1 MEGMV
6 VNRPEKS
13 GWIKPILTLAIAILI
28 GWFCVIGAREIVQGL
43 DAGVLNNRKGPD
55 VLLADRP
62 LLFWSVLGFYVASVA
77 AGAGLAVL
85 LASLAIRDLVGRG
98 D

>member
-1 MEGMV
+1 MV
-6 VNRPEKS
+6 VNRPGPS

-28 GWFCVIGAREIVQGL
+28 GWFCVIGGREIVQSL

-85 LASLAIRDLVGRG
+85 LASLAIRDLVGHR

>member
-1 MEGMV
+1 MV

-28 GWFCVIGAREIVQGL
+28 GWFCVIGAREIVQSL

-55 VLLADRP
+55 VVLADHP
-62 LLFWSVLGFYVASVA
+62 VLFWSVVGFYVASVA

-85 LASLAIRDLVGRG
+85 LASLAIRDLVGRR

>member
-1 MEGMV
+1 MV
-6 VNRPEKS
+6 VNGPGPS
-13 GWIKPILTLAIAILI
+13 GWVKPTLTLAIAILI
-28 GWFCVIGAREIVQGL
+28 GWFCVIGAREIVQSL
-43 DAGVLNNRKGPD
+43 DVGVLNNRRGPD

-62 LLFWSVLGFYVASVA
+62 LLFWSVVGFYVASVA

-85 LASLAIRDLVGRG
+85 LAGLAIRDLIGHR

>member
-6 VNRPEKS
+6 VIRPEKS

>member
-6 VNRPEKS
+6 VTRPGPS

-28 GWFCVIGAREIVQGL
+28 GWFCVIGAREIVQSL
-43 DAGVLNNRKGPD
+43 DAGVLNNRRGPD

-62 LLFWSVLGFYVASVA
+62 VLFWSVVGFYVASVA
-77 AGAGLAVL
+77 AGAGLAAL
-85 LASLAIRDLVGRG
+85 LAGLAIRDLVGRR

>member
-1 MEGMV
+1 MV
-6 VNRPEKS
+6 VTRPGPS

-28 GWFCVIGAREIVQGL
+28 GGFCVIGARELVQSL

-62 LLFWSVLGFYVASVA
+62 LLFWSVVCFYVASVA
-77 AGAGLAVL
+77 VGAGLAVL
-85 LASLAIRDLVGRG
+85 LANLAIRDLVGRR

>member
-1 MEGMV
+1 
-6 VNRPEKS
+6 
-13 GWIKPILTLAIAILI
+13 
-28 GWFCVIGAREIVQGL
+28 
-43 DAGVLNNRKGPD
+43 VLNNRKGPD

-62 LLFWSVLGFYVASVA
+62 LLFWSVVGFYVASVA

-85 LASLAIRDLVGRG
+85 LASLAIRDLVGRR

>member
-1 MEGMV
+1 MV
-6 VNRPEKS
+6 VNRPGPS

-28 GWFCVIGAREIVQGL
+28 SGFCVIGAREHVQSL

-62 LLFWSVLGFYVASVA
+62 LLFWSVVCFYVASVA
-77 AGAGLAVL
+77 VGAGLAVL
-85 LASLAIRDLVGRG
+85 LANLAIRDLVGRR

>member
-6 VNRPEKS
+6 VTRPGPS

-28 GWFCVIGAREIVQGL
+28 GWFCVIGAREIVQSLDSGL
-43 DAGVLNNRKGPD
+43 LNNRKGPD

-62 LLFWSVLGFYVASVA
+62 VLFWSVLGFYTASIA

-85 LASLAIRDLVGRG
+85 LAGLAIRDLVERR

>member
-1 MEGMV
+1 M
-6 VNRPEKS
+6 NRPEKS

-28 GWFCVIGAREIVQGL
+28 GWFCVIGAREIVQSL

-77 AGAGLAVL
+77 AAAGLAVL
-85 LASLAIRDLVGRG
+85 LASLAIRDLVGRQ

>member
-1 MEGMV
+1 MV

-28 GWFCVIGAREIVQGL
+28 GWFCVIGAREIVQSL

-62 LLFWSVLGFYVASVA
+62 LLYWSVVGFYVAIVNLKQFRLVVEPDDE
-77 AGAGLAVL
+77 GADQRPAPPK
-85 LASLAIRDLVGRG
+85 S
-98 D
+98 

>member
-1 MEGMV
+1 MV

-28 GWFCVIGAREIVQGL
+28 GWFCVIGGREIVQSL

-85 LASLAIRDLVGRG
+85 LASLAIRDLVGHR

>member
-1 MEGMV
+1 M
-6 VNRPEKS
+6 NRPGPS

-28 GWFCVIGAREIVQGL
+28 GWFCVIGAREIVQSL

-55 VLLADRP
+55 VLLSERP
-62 LLFWSVLGFYVASVA
+62 VLFWSVLGFYVASVA

-85 LASLAIRDLVGRG
+85 LASLAIRDLVGRQ

>member
-1 MEGMV
+1 MV
-6 VNRPEKS
+6 VNRREPSGRVKS
-13 GWIKPILTLAIAILI
+13 ILTLAIAILI
-28 GWFCVIGAREIVQGL
+28 GGFCVIGAREIVQSL

-62 LLFWSVLGFYVASVA
+62 LLFWSVVGFYVASVA

-85 LASLAIRDLVGRG
+85 LASLAIRDLVGRR